1 MIKKVFLPLALA
13 ATFVMAGCSDDN
25 GANSQTPSTATTTTF
40 TTSSSKPTTPRAE
53 QQQPVTPPPAEPAA
67 TNEPYVVEC
76 LFGTPG
82 QSLMSDGT
90 VRNTEY
96 CSSQSGAQQY
106 RDAENTAGY
115 NPNAQPDPATV
126 PFANGGTCPHYQCGY
141 GVDANGNPNPSSGE
155 LQSLY
160 ACETGAITDQEL
172 CASLRERANL
182 YGW

>member
-1 MIKKVFLPLALA
+1 MIKKIFLPLALA
-13 ATFVMAGCSDDN
+13 ATSVMAGCSNDD
-25 GANSQTPSTATTTTF
+25 GANSQTPSTATTTTSA
-40 TTSSSKPTTPRAE
+40 TSSSSEPTTPRAE

-76 LFGTPG
+76 LLDTPG

-96 CSSQSGAQQY
+96 CGSQSG
-106 RDAENTAGY
+106 
-115 NPNAQPDPATV
+115 AQPDPATI

-160 ACETGAITDQEL
+160 ACETGAITDQEF
-172 CASLRERANL
+172 CTSLRERASL